1 MEGLSRF
8 LDQLELDRSLETE
21 NSSDDESKNAVTL
34 ITLHNTKGLEFPKVV
49 ISGMEYGIF
58 PRREKTPDELEEERR
73 LFYVGITR
81 AKDHL
86 YLTSSKLRVL
96 YGRLEAMEVS
106 PFLGEINPENLDVLG
121 NQPPSYKRF
130 FSKGNSSENG
140 ENLDH
145 PLAKRWKK
153 GAFVYHDDYGTGQII
168 NCSITED
175 EEYCIGVQF
184 ETGEKKKFLPKYQQ
198 NHLTLVVE

>member
-1 MEGLSRF
+1 MCWEISH
-8 LDQLELDRSLETE
+8 Q
-21 NSSDDESKNAVTL
+21 VT
-34 ITLHNTKGLEFPKVV
+34 
-49 ISGMEYGIF
+49 
-58 PRREKTPDELEEERR
+58 
-73 LFYVGITR
+73 
-81 AKDHL
+81 KD
-86 YLTSSKLRVL
+86 
-96 YGRLEAMEVS
+96 
-106 PFLGEINPENLDVLG
+106 
-121 NQPPSYKRF
+121 F

-184 ETGEKKKFLPKYQQ
+184 ETGEKKKFLPI
-198 NHLTLVVE
+198 